1 MLNQKQTYVDVI
13 IEDSSDSEE
22 YPDRNS
28 SNFSPSVKKIISLVI
43 AFLLKL
49 RVVYN
54 ISARAVILLL
64 RFFKFLLGVIGT
76 SFGVSE
82 LRNGVHFPQS
92 LPGCYSFLD
101 LKQLHIRSMLCVQHV
116 ICSMIQTHK
125 RSYREHHEDKY
136 QQSVLL

>member
-28 SNFSPSVKKIISLVI
+28 SNFSRSVKKIISLVI

-54 ISARAVILLL
+54 ISARAVI
-64 RFFKFLLGVIGT
+64 FFVFLSCLIDFV
-76 SFGVSE
+76 E
-82 LRNGVHFPQS
+82 LS
-92 LPGCYSFLD
+92 
-101 LKQLHIRSMLCVQHV
+101 
-116 ICSMIQTHK
+116 
-125 RSYREHHEDKY
+125 
-136 QQSVLL
+136 

>member
-1 MLNQKQTYVDVI
+1 MLHFTDAESEADLDVI

-54 ISARAVILLL
+54 ISDRAVILLL
-64 RFFKFLLGVIGT
+64 RFFKFLLGAIV
-76 SFGVSE
+76 
-82 LRNGVHFPQS
+82 LR
-92 LPGCYSFLD
+92 
-101 LKQLHIRSMLCVQHV
+101 
-116 ICSMIQTHK
+116 CS
-125 RSYREHHEDKY
+125 
-136 QQSVLL
+136 